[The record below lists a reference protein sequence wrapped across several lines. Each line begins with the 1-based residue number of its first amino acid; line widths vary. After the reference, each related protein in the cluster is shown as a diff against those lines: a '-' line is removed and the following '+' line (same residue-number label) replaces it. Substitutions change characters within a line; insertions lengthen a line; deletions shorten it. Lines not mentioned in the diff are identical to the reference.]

1 MGYIL
6 ALLHMICREAVKNS
20 RDWEVLLSLCF
31 YFFLWKK
38 YEGLYTKK
46 MVAKEQEK
54 S

>member
-6 ALLHMICREAVKNS
+6 ALLHMICREAMKNC
-20 RDWEVLLSLCF
+20 RNWEVLLSICF

-38 YEGLYTKK
+38 NEELYTKK